1 MMHTSC
7 ASPLDSSGFKTALLA
22 FNQPFGFN
30 AILGLIG
37 LASNLMGN
45 TLILTDQIKQNQI
58 AGLLAPAYAEARS
71 NLAKSMGGQQR
82 RKTVPAAK

>member
-1 MMHTSC
+1 MDRHLSAHCGST
-7 ASPLDSSGFKTALLA
+7 LLA

-30 AILGLIG
+30 GILGLIG
-37 LASNLMGN
+37 LAGIRISN